1 MPARAPNRN
10 SQLARIHIEA
20 KRLGLDDETYR
31 AMLWTVARV
40 RSAKDL
46 DAGGRQRV
54 LDHLASR
61 SNRKTQRRYPGRPKN
76 IDEGHTAR
84 QLGKVE
90 ALLAD
95 AGRPWDYAHGVA
107 QRMFKVSRVQW
118 LKMDQLRKLI
128 AALEY
133 DAKRRAKQEQK
144 MGDSN

>member
-1 MPARAPNRN
+1 MPAPNRN
-10 SQLARIHIEA
+10 RQLARIHIEA
-20 KRLGLDDETYR
+20 NRLGLDHETYR

-40 RSAKDL
+40 RSAADL
-46 DAGGRQRV
+46 DAAGRQRV

-61 SNRKTQRRYPGRPKN
+61 RGRKAEAQRGYPGRPKN

-95 AGRPWDYAHGVA
+95 AGRSWDYAHGVA
-107 QRMFKVSRVQW
+107 QRMFKVNRVQW